1 MDGFVSNYTMRLDS
15 KGRISIP
22 APFRAALARE
32 GFSGLYCYPALD
44 RPALEAGGKAL
55 LAEIEAMITHFALYT
70 EERQRI
76 ATALYGT
83 GEMLRIDPEGRV
95 ALPEP
100 LKNHAEIADAV
111 SFVGLGIKFQIW
123 EPKRFQSELAEATAK
138 VRAIKQQLEAN
149 VAAPKTQGAEE

>member
-15 KGRISIP
+15 KGRVSIP
-22 APFRAALARE
+22 APFRAVLTRE
-32 GFSGLYCYPALD
+32 GFSGIYCCPALD
-44 RPALEAGGKAL
+44 RPALEAGGKAFW
-55 LAEIEAMITHFALYT
+55 AEIEAMIAHFPPHSQ
-70 EERQRI
+70 ERERF

-138 VRAIKQQLEAN
+138 VRAIKQQLEAHL
-149 VAAPKTQGAEE
+149 AAPKAQGAGE